1 MAQTIESVSI
11 TSTPTGGAAAT
22 PNTVYI
28 IGDTITFTIDYTA
41 DLTRDPGSPTLRF
54 AIGTQTRTAACAQH
68 ATNAERLLC
77 SYVVKEGDNG
87 TGIGVGTGNELVGG
101 DVPDRSPTTGIT
113 GDSTRV
119 DGLRLEPTAI
129 AVQKDGAAVTD
140 GFGAGSTIDLALTF
154 AESVS
159 GTAETGMSNTGTM
172 GAALVLEN
180 AERAARY
187 ISTTVV
193 GVVSFD
199 YAVVAGDHGAFGLKL
214 TGVNALED
222 THGNVGLATGWET
235 TLANLVAARPAAER
249 RVDTRGPVVTQI
261 LFRGHA
267 AAGATVTRATTDLA
281 SPSEPVMD
289 GFVVFDVF
297 FNEPIVTT
305 DTTLRVTVGQTTV
318 STSTCLTADG
328 SEWLRCTLEITAN
341 SGWLDTD
348 GLSTPA
354 NPLNYSSLE
363 DDLDNAAAPAFAS
376 QRFPDI
382 KVDAVPPT
390 ITSATISV
398 PKAEVGSN
406 VVVRVTFSEDVEV
419 TATATQPS
427 VNILIDEAAAT
438 PPTATYASV
447 SGKVVEFRRPLVSG
461 DFPVRTS
468 AKTSIRFKIGT
479 VDVAGIADAAGNVPN
494 ADASETAAAKTGTA
508 VSLKTVPTG
517 GTEGDQYA
525 DKTAPRLERISLT
538 SSQKVYGRRTDAA
551 NTLETIGFMVLFSE
565 PVTVDADARL
575 ALKIGQTDFP
585 EELTAVGGAP
595 AARYTASY
603 ELTGSE
609 TGTIS
614 VSGIS
619 LPGDGDT
626 ILDGGEVT
634 GTFSSTTEITTL
646 PACNAV
652 TKRADSN
659 VHDYTCQGRGWIND
673 PDHPSVTG
681 RSRTAKVTGSLTG
694 SARVDTTRPKVKSVT
709 LLTNPGPGAVG
720 ADRQKYYGA
729 GETVRILVTMDEDVS
744 VGVTKPALTMSVGA
758 VPTAPTAEFGLLR
771 GKRDLI
777 FEYKVV
783 AGDDCTPSTTVASNS
798 CHIALNG
805 IGVTGFAG
813 DHSSIRDVAG
823 NTCDGATAD
832 GTCGYSTWPA
842 APSGDHGVDARLSG
856 EQELTPLEET
866 TAPGQQTVNPVGT
879 PVVRSST
886 PTGGYYKTGDT
897 ITIEVPLSPPVTF
910 TSAPQLLLNFDEGGS
925 QRLTANER
933 ISSTGTPTP
942 RLTFSY
948 TVQNGDEAQDG
959 FTASLS
965 GGGTLSV
972 ESGQQV
978 TLGSITVSG
987 IRVDALAP
995 ELESL
1000 EITSNAGTDGTY
1012 VMGEN
1017 IEITAEFS
1025 EDVGRQDFAA
1035 DPSVPILVG
1044 DATRTATLQ
1053 SPSSTAGGDT
1063 WVFRYTVAAGDN
1075 DADGVSIAANAF
1087 VGDLEDAAG
1096 NEATITHAAVDAST
1110 SHMVDTTP
1118 PTVASI
1124 SLGDPKI
1131 YLESE
1136 TITATVTFSEPVDV
1150 TTSGSDAAR
1159 LDLTIGSETR
1169 TATYD
1174 GGDGTDALT
1183 FTYTVAAGDTGA
1195 VSAAAGALM
1204 GNIADI
1210 GGNEAGASALTV
1222 FAGHEVDAVAP
1233 SIESL
1238 AITSTPANAG
1248 TYIFGETIEFSA
1260 EFNEAVQ
1267 VPDAAV
1273 GRLALFIEV
1282 GDKRRKALY
1291 TSGTGTDTLRFTY
1304 EVRGEEDSD
1313 GVSVEAN
1320 QIVGGE
1326 VTDLNGLVASLAHAA
1341 LADNAAH
1348 KVDGIEARVGERPM
1362 VTSDP
1367 GDDGTYI
1374 TGDLIEVTVNF
1385 GETVEVS
1392 GTPRLALQIG
1402 TEERHAT
1409 YTGGSGTSQL
1419 TFSYMVQAGD
1429 MDADGISLNR
1439 DSLTLSGGSI
1449 RDANGLDVS
1458 LTHPGVPAQAGHK
1471 VDGVAAMIA
1480 GAMVSSV
1487 PASNDTYITDEVI
1500 AVTVMFGE
1508 MVNVTGTPQLALQI
1522 GDMDRQAD
1530 CMAGDDGESLVCSYT
1545 VQAGDMDDDG
1555 ISAMANALSLN
1566 GGSIQDVNG
1575 LDVSLVHPAVPAQ
1588 AAHMVDAVAA
1598 VIVGAAPA
1606 SDPGE
1611 DETYITGDMIEVAV
1625 MFSKPVMATG
1635 SPTLTLTV
1643 GDQPRTAMLTGGSEN
1658 MLVFAYMVQAGDLDE
1673 NGVSAAA
1680 NSLELNDGTIADVN
1694 GLGAML
1700 THPAVPDLPGHKVD
1714 AVAAAIAAAAP
1725 LSDPGEDNTY
1735 MVGDVIAVGITFS
1748 KPVHVAGTPMLMLT
1762 VGDQRR
1768 TATYVKGSGT
1778 AMLEFMYTVQAGDRD
1793 ENGISADANS
1803 LQLDGATIADGNGL
1817 AASVAH
1823 PAVPD
1828 LPGHMVDGVAPMVSG
1843 AAISSTPASG
1853 DAYDEGE
1860 TIVVTVT
1867 FDEDVSVT
1875 GSPLLEIVVG
1885 ENMRSA
1891 TCAQG
1896 MDMATLDCSY
1906 EVMADD
1912 FDSNGVSVEA
1922 NALAGGTITDVPG
1935 NAASVA
1941 HEALADNPAH
1951 KVYAAMPEVVGG
1963 IASLSM
1969 AAGGATNSLD
1979 LAGIFTGFEL
1989 AYSATSSDTNVVVAT
2004 VSGSE
2009 LTVRSGMEGTATVT
2023 VTASNPAGD
2032 VSTSFAVVVAT
2043 DPVEKAVLNDA
2054 LAAIGRSMLS
2064 STASVIGSRFELA
2077 STGSSQMAFA
2087 GSRFGGSMS
2096 PQMQRLLSG
2105 NDPFAM
2111 QERMDERALFDGSA
2125 ARAQMGG
2132 YGLTAD
2138 RLLSGTS
2145 FNMPLNAVGTG
2156 DARFAIWGAGDLA
2169 SFEGEPDDGMYDG
2182 SSSSGYIGVDARGDG
2197 WLAGVSVSRSGAEAD
2212 YGFDNVA
2219 RTGVSGGG
2227 TLETSVTAFHP
2238 YARLE
2243 VGADS
2248 EVWVI
2253 GGFGSGEADLSRTHV
2268 MGTQS
2273 SDLSMAMAVGGL
2285 RRALAMEFGGA
2296 DLSLRGDAGFLSLET
2311 DSGMMAVDGLSASVS
2326 RLRLGLEASWE
2337 GESATPFVE
2346 VSGRFDGGDGQ
2357 TGGGLELAGGLR
2369 ILNAESGFGL
2379 EAKGRVL
2386 AMHTGEGYSESGIG
2400 VTASFEPGAGGR
2412 GITFR
2417 LSPRWGGSAD
2427 ATDLFWNESG
2437 GVRDA
2442 SQYAYGLHRA
2452 QTWGLDA
2459 ALGYGFGLRSMP
2471 GIVTPFGQM
2480 DVTGDQDQRIRVGVR
2495 YGLMQG
2501 LLGGTQVELSAER
2514 VDGEMYRTGETRV
2527 LVSGRARF

>member
-1 MAQTIESVSI
+1 MAQTIESIRFS
-11 TSTPTGGAAAT
+11 STPGGGPDGA

-28 IGDTITFTIDYTA
+28 IGNSITVEVEYSADLASGVTGALDLTIGSATVAAQCARGTPLDRLVCTHPVAEGDEAAPGQLRVGTDALSGNDLPSKAYTA
-41 DLTRDPGSPTLRF
+41 GQV
-54 AIGTQTRTAACAQH
+54 TQSTH
-68 ATNAERLLC
+68 AVDGIKL
-77 SYVVKEGDNG
+77 
-87 TGIGVGTGNELVGG
+87 GIG
-101 DVPDRSPTTGIT
+101 S
-113 GDSTRV
+113 
-119 DGLRLEPTAI
+119 I
-129 AVQKDGAAVTD
+129 A
-140 GFGAGSTIDLALTF
+140 
-154 AESVS
+154 VS
-159 GTAETGMSNTGTM
+159 GTSANGFKAGDAIDVTINFVKAGTTEIETVERGTFAASLDFS
-172 GAALVLEN
+172 AALDGTDPKATTLVLGSGQPHQLRFRYTVLAGEN
-180 AERAARY
+180 SR
-187 ISTTVV
+187 
-193 GVVSFD
+193 
-199 YAVVAGDHGAFGLKL
+199 AFGLIL
-214 TGVNALED
+214 GDDANRNQLQDTNGNA
-222 THGNVGLATGWET
+222 GLAADTN
-235 TLANLVAARPAAER
+235 ANTKFVAGAVR
-249 RVDTRGPVVTQI
+249 RVDTQGPSIKQI
-261 LFRGHA
+261 RIVNKANTFRASKSNGQGA
-267 AAGATVTRATTDLA
+267 EAPIRFEVEYDERLATVTLA
-281 SPSEPVMD
+281 SLD
-289 GFVVFDVF
+289 
-297 FNEPIVTT
+297 
-305 DTTLRVTVGQTTV
+305 VTVGTV
-318 STSTCLTADG
+318 TRSAPCTHERNAFKLV
-328 SEWLRCTLEITAN
+328 CTLQVQ
-341 SGWLDTD
+341 SGWVDTD
-348 GLSTPA
+348 GLATIA
-354 NPLNYSSLE
+354 NPLRYTAVQ
-363 DDLDNAAAPAFAS
+363 DDLGNDADVDPAFAAQDFDS
-376 QRFPDI
+376 HF
-382 KVDAVPPT
+382 VDAIAPVINTVAIT
-390 ITSATISV
+390 IDEA
-398 PKAEVGSN
+398 KQGDN
-406 VVVRVTFSEDVEV
+406 VVVTVTLSESAEVEGTPSAQV
-419 TATATQPS
+419 RIEGGTSGGTADF
-427 VNILIDEAAAT
+427 V
-438 PPTATYASV
+438 SV
-447 SGKVVEFRRPLVSG
+447 SGAALTFRYSLAASDVDGHSDVTGADNTREVSVRSVNLRGVTDSAGNPATSDLPEDSSTTMTLIPDPSDDTTPSIEGVVLRNAPETSYGIG
-461 DFPVRTS
+461 DT
-468 AKTSIRFKIGT
+468 IQ
-479 VDVAGIADAAGNVPN
+479 VDVRFN
-494 ADASETAAAKTGTA
+494 
-508 VSLKTVPTG
+508 
-517 GTEGDQYA
+517 
-525 DKTAPRLERISLT
+525 
-538 SSQKVYGRRTDAA
+538 
-551 NTLETIGFMVLFSE
+551 E
-565 PVTVDADARL
+565 PVTLSNARL
-575 ALKIGQTDFP
+575 QITIGTKDV
-585 EELTAVGGAP
+585 L
-595 AARYTASY
+595 
-603 ELTGSE
+603 L
-609 TGTIS
+609 
-614 VSGIS
+614 
-619 LPGDGDT
+619 
-626 ILDGGEVT
+626 
-634 GTFSSTTEITTL
+634 SST
-646 PACNAV
+646 
-652 TKRADSN
+652 
-659 VHDYTCQGRGWIND
+659 GRKAL
-673 PDHPSVTG
+673 HSFTHRV
-681 RSRTAKVTGSLTG
+681 AK
-694 SARVDTTRPKVKSVT
+694 
-709 LLTNPGPGAVG
+709 
-720 ADRQKYYGA
+720 
-729 GETVRILVTMDEDVS
+729 GES
-744 VGVTKPALTMSVGA
+744 
-758 VPTAPTAEFGLLR
+758 
-771 GKRDLI
+771 
-777 FEYKVV
+777 
-783 AGDDCTPSTTVASNS
+783 DDDG
-798 CHIALNG
+798 IALNG
-805 IGVTGFAG
+805 IVIAANGSVLDAARRGFVNRDLTTEETSDGKLTGNTAVLTTTLTGDSKNVDTTLPEITGLAFTPTEPTQDAAHQGKDGRYYFIAGETITATVTFDETVTVDTENPPALALKVGTRTDLAKYSG
-813 DHSSIRDVAG
+813 DGSPASLTQTFEFMVEPYHLDRDGIEAVRLDKHGSIEDTAG
-823 NTCDGATAD
+823 NACASNCGYTQWAGTQSSAHSVDGGDPDATA
-832 GTCGYSTWPA
+832 P
-842 APSGDHGVDARLSG
+842 PS
-856 EQELTPLEET
+856 QQQ
-866 TAPGQQTVNPVGT
+866 PGQTVNPVGT

-897 ITIEVPLSPPVTF
+897 ITIEVPLNPPVTF

-933 ISSTGTPTP
+933 ISSNGTPTS

-948 TVQNGDEAQDG
+948 TVQSGDEAQDG

-965 GGGTLSV
+965 GGGTLTV
-972 ESGQQV
+972 DDGRQV

-1000 EITSNAGTDGTY
+1000 TITSNAGTDGTY
-1012 VMGEN
+1012 VAGDD
-1017 IEITAEFS
+1017 ILITAEFS
-1025 EDVGRQDFAA
+1025 EDVERQGVT

-1044 DATRTATLQ
+1044 DVTRTATLQ
-1053 SPSSTAGGDT
+1053 SPSTGASDDI

-1075 DADGVSIAANAF
+1075 DPDGVSIAANAF

-1096 NEATITHAAVDAST
+1096 NEATITHDAIDAST
-1110 SHMVDTTP
+1110 SHMVDTTA

-1124 SLGDPKI
+1124 SLGDAKT
-1131 YLESE
+1131 YLEGE

-1174 GGDGTDALT
+1174 GGDGSDTLT

-1238 AITSTPANAG
+1238 SITSTPANAG

-1260 EFNEAVQ
+1260 EFNEEVQ

-1291 TSGTGTDTLRFTY
+1291 TRGTGTDTLVFGY

-1341 LADNAAH
+1341 LPDNAQH

-1409 YTGGSGTSQL
+1409 YTGGSGTSAL

-1575 LDVSLVHPAVPAQ
+1575 LDVSLAHPAVPAQ

-1725 LSDPGEDNTY
+1725 LSDPGDDNTY

-1935 NAASVA
+1935 NVASVA

-2212 YGFDNVA
+2212 YSFDNVA

-2268 MGTQS
+2268 TGTQS

-2480 DVTGDQDQRIRVGVR
+2480 DVTGDQDQRIRLGVR